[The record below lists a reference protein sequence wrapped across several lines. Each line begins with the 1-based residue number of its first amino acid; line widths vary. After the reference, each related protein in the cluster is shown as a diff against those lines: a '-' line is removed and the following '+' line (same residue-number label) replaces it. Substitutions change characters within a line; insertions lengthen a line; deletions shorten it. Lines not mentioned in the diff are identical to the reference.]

1 MPSNRTDLIQSPGM
15 DRKVT
20 RLPLV
25 GFLVSKRI
33 DHSCYTVKEHSG
45 PNENLAATLT
55 LETDIGAIEIHNV
68 YNPEGM
74 NADKV
79 SQLIDIDA
87 LRDTREQDA
96 TDHNTWRDHVDPAPK
111 GSRLPG
117 AAVRSSTIDLMF
129 ASQALAEY
137 VPKDQWR
144 VMPVAA
150 FKYDHHLIGATILTC
165 PNTLLSPRF
174 CWNLDPGTT
183 RDLQELVKANFAQLS
198 TETALNDEASTEE
211 FAVRCSDAL
220 KHAALQCVP
229 TLHPLTNRLDTQHQ
243 IRTGS
248 NPIKQRTPIKFFPST
263 RKRRR
268 KKFRKMLS
276 KLDSCGLYRV
286 SRQSAKWRKPR
297 PLPHMPSLVKR
308 QSTADGTRE
317 EPVERGYEEG
327 RHFFTTIH
335 GPNTGDLRNPSPPRM
350 PDESL
355 LGNSD
360 ESVRVLRSKEVSKI
374 YILNHVYTAW
384 SIGQKLTVMGLDITG
399 AYPRV
404 NSDRLLEAMARKNVP
419 AWIILFVFS
428 WLYESQTDL
437 HLPGRRPEGFFIS
450 LGIPQ
455 GSSLSPILFLFFA
468 SGLLQIDLYHGLY
481 GASAS
486 MVSFVDDT
494 YLIVRSSKFRKNCD
508 ALKTLHDR
516 VLTWAQANDVEFAP
530 HKYGLL
536 HFERQPKN
544 RCTELPNIPG
554 LTPKHLEPPKGYKV
568 PHLRTLGVIVDSELK
583 WGAHI
588 EYITR
593 KVQFQQH
600 LFGQIS
606 QTQSGPNLHQMR
618 QLYMAKVLPIFSYA
632 CGAWYLPR
640 ETCPTYMMCN
650 IVMRKLDIAHQ
661 AFLLAVS
668 GGMKNTTVQVIF
680 KELHVHRMSIFLEKI
695 ATAQRARELDT
706 PQHRELCLI
715 RMRAWASNR
724 AHKEKLHP
732 YYHSDKIARA
742 LLDSAFELPPVKGP
756 RHHDLGLKGRLKE
769 LVRERAEAKSRA
781 AWEQHKAQYINNR
794 ENRRIPPAYSD
805 PQGWG
810 SHNLDRYASLPRHQ
824 SSMLFQCRAERA
836 AVNATLYVMRVHKD
850 SEDLSKDTPS
860 CPCGHPKQT
869 IEHLFSYCPDLE
881 EARAGELV
889 LKLGTK
895 NVDELLEKYPA
906 EASAFAVRHFGICK
920 NTDVPLFLPQP
931 VEEEEEAAA
940 AAAAAELE
948 AKGDKKRK
956 RKREGEGGGH
966 GPKRPAKSQKIGG
979 AGGAGPGKD
988 GFGVK
993 EPGARYVKPKSAR
1006 HRAYKA
1012 RRWKKDCG
1020 QNTNG

>member
-1 MPSNRTDLIQSPGM
+1 
-15 DRKVT
+15 
-20 RLPLV
+20 
-25 GFLVSKRI
+25 
-33 DHSCYTVKEHSG
+33 
-45 PNENLAATLT
+45 
-55 LETDIGAIEIHNV
+55 
-68 YNPEGM
+68 
-74 NADKV
+74 
-79 SQLIDIDA
+79 
-87 LRDTREQDA
+87 
-96 TDHNTWRDHVDPAPK
+96 
-111 GSRLPG
+111 
-117 AAVRSSTIDLMF
+117 
-129 ASQALAEY
+129 
-137 VPKDQWR
+137 
-144 VMPVAA
+144 
-150 FKYDHHLIGATILTC
+150 
-165 PNTLLSPRF
+165 
-174 CWNLDPGTT
+174 
-183 RDLQELVKANFAQLS
+183 
-198 TETALNDEASTEE
+198 
-211 FAVRCSDAL
+211 
-220 KHAALQCVP
+220 
-229 TLHPLTNRLDTQHQ
+229 
-243 IRTGS
+243 
-248 NPIKQRTPIKFFPST
+248 
-263 RKRRR
+263 
-268 KKFRKMLS
+268 
-276 KLDSCGLYRV
+276 
-286 SRQSAKWRKPR
+286 
-297 PLPHMPSLVKR
+297 MPSLVKR

-374 YILNHVYTAW
+374 VRSLKRHKAVGVGIIANEALIACVDIIEKHLEHLFGACLRLSYHPKIFKLSRTIALQKPGKSDYSCPKNWRPITLLGALSKVLDKLVSNRLTKFAIETKCLPANQFGISGKSTTSALQYILNHVYTAW

-931 VEEEEEAAA
+931 
-940 AAAAAELE
+940 
-948 AKGDKKRK
+948 
-956 RKREGEGGGH
+956 
-966 GPKRPAKSQKIGG
+966 
-979 AGGAGPGKD
+979 
-988 GFGVK
+988 
-993 EPGARYVKPKSAR
+993 
-1006 HRAYKA
+1006 
-1012 RRWKKDCG
+1012 
-1020 QNTNG
+1020 